1 MSCSVS
7 IMFLTGKLSVDLENY
22 ITWILV
28 CTDTYCMVAYKDSRA
43 LRVVRANDSARLLV
57 NITDLNITEYP
68 VNPVF
73 LYLTKLSNEILRC
86 VYIYISVTSIG
97 DPT

>member
-28 CTDTYCMVAYKDSRA
+28 CTDTWNKDSRA

-57 NITDLNITEYP
+57 NITDLNIT
-68 VNPVF
+68 VNIMLIQF
-73 LYLTKLSNEILRC
+73 F
-86 VYIYISVTSIG
+86 YI
-97 DPT
+97 